1 MGGMSGMSSAGT
13 SSGMPGVAGTAA
25 GGAGGT
31 AQAGTGGTAA
41 GGAGGTAQAGTGGTA
56 QGGAGMG
63 GTLGGGGMGGTG
75 MSGAGTGGMAG
86 AGGSGPTAY
95 RYARLVALS
104 EQAGAMWSSVAE
116 LQLLTTGGAMIPR
129 TNWKVTADSEE
140 TDDQQAPASY
150 AIDGD
155 TATFWHT
162 SWEPAPNDGLDA
174 KLPHM
179 LSVDL
184 GTARVITGFSY
195 LPRQNNANG
204 RIKGWEF
211 YLSKDGSDWGTAV
224 KAGTFPS
231 GTALQ
236 TVTF

>member
-1 MGGMSGMSSAGT
+1 MGGMAGMTSAGT
-13 SSGMPGVAGTAA
+13 SSGMPGVAGSAA
-25 GGAGGT
+25 GMATGGAGGT
-31 AQAGTGGTAA
+31 VNSGG
-41 GGAGGTAQAGTGGTA
+41 
-56 QGGAGMG
+56 GMG
-63 GTLGGGGMGGTG
+63 GTLGGGGMGGMAGMG
-75 MSGAGTGGMAG
+75 MSGAGTGGMGGVAG
-86 AGGSGPTAY
+86 MGGMAGMAGMAGTGGTAPTGY

-104 EQAGAMWSSVAE
+104 EQAGAVWSSVAE
-116 LQLLTTGGAMIPR
+116 LQLLTTGNDQIPR

-162 SWEPAPNDGLDA
+162 SWEPAPNDGMDA

-179 LSVDL
+179 LRVDL
-184 GTARVITGFSY
+184 GTAHVITGFSY

-211 YLSKDGSDWGTAV
+211 YLSKDGTDWGTAV
-224 KAGTFPS
+224 KAGTFPT
-231 GTALQ
+231 GMALQ